1 MVDLFSTVQ
10 VVLKEADFETH
21 LTSFNNLQV
30 VSFEDN
36 AVLGFCCA
44 FNAPNDLLDNWKT
57 TETAL
62 LRRFALQIRAAADK
76 AWNVYCVFLCS
87 GTADDIQ
94 SRQVRQIEENLER
107 TRKIAS
113 CGIAGRDDLVA
124 TLLPLLPLQYH
135 AILKTEDATERLR
148 RRIAQISP
156 EAESVVLDES
166 VPPSEVIRLMGGPK

>member
-1 MVDLFSTVQ
+1 MTDLFSTIQ

-21 LTSFNNLQV
+21 LTSINDLKV

-36 AVLGFCCA
+36 VLLGFCCV
-44 FNAPNDLLDNWKT
+44 FDNPNDLLDNWKT
-57 TETAL
+57 KESAL
-62 LRRFALQIRAAADK
+62 LSRFAPQIRSAADK

-87 GTADDIQ
+87 GTADDVQ

-135 AILKTEDATERLR
+135 AILKTVDATERLR
-148 RRIAQISP
+148 RRIAQIAP
-156 EAESVVLDES
+156 EAESVVLDDS
-166 VPPSEVIRLMGGPK
+166 VSPSEVVRLIGGPK